1 MRWIIT
7 LLGIPMGL
15 AMIALAIYLLATGE
29 ASVTEGL
36 GAAAMGVLFVGAGIN
51 ALSPSFVERLWAWH
65 AMRGSRS
72 PYDTPEV
79 DELVGHVERGDF
91 AAAERFLERHR
102 DAAWDDRAYFVEAL
116 AERCKPSVGARWSAA
131 SNSAVA
137 HLVRGRLLIASAWAA
152 RGSGRAESVS
162 DGAWQI
168 FTRDLEQARTHLERA
183 ADTDAADPSALALL
197 IKVAIGADP
206 DSAEEYF
213 LRAVERDPGHHLAHE
228 LMLLALCEK
237 WHGSHAAMFEFA
249 RDAAEAA
256 PAGSSLPMLVVTA
269 HIEHWLYVAH
279 FEGNPDRAYASL
291 VEHRDEVARACAASI
306 DHANY
311 RRDRLTPW
319 RLNEAACWA
328 YLARD
333 QSQLARRMNRLGDVQ
348 TRVPWAYAGAGAFRT
363 ARRSALTA
371 AS

>member
-1 MRWIIT
+1 MRWIII

-15 AMIALAIYLLATGE
+15 ALVALSIYLLATGE
-29 ASVTEGL
+29 ASIREGL
-36 GAAAMGVLFVGAGIN
+36 GAAAIGVLFVGAGIN
-51 ALSPSFVERLWAWH
+51 ALSPSFIERLWGWY

-116 AERCKPSVGARWSAA
+116 AERCKPSAGARWSAA
-131 SNSAVA
+131 RNGAVA
-137 HLVRGRLLIASAWAA
+137 DLVRGRLLIASAWAA

-162 DGAWQI
+162 DAGWQI

-183 ADTDAADPSALALL
+183 ADTDVSDPTALALL
-197 IKVAIGADP
+197 IKVAIGAD
-206 DSAEEYF
+206 AEAAEGYF
-213 LRAVERDPGHHLAHE
+213 LRALERDPGHHLAHE
-228 LMLLALCEK
+228 LMLLALSAK
-237 WHGSHAAMFEFA
+237 WHGSHEAMFEFA

-279 FEGNPDRAYASL
+279 FDGQPDHAHASL
-291 VEHRDEVARACAASI
+291 VEHRGEVARACADSI
-306 DHANY
+306 DHRDY
-311 RRDRLTPW
+311 RPDRLTPW

-333 QSQLARRMNRLGDVQ
+333 HGQLARRMNRLGDVQ
-348 TRVPWAYAGAGAFRT
+348 TRVPWAYAGAGAFRA
-363 ARRSALTA
+363 ARRA
-371 AS
+371 ARAA